1 MNKEEQLVRILIE
14 KKYHISF
21 SESCTGGMC
30 ASRLINV
37 ANASMVL
44 NESFVTYSNESK
56 IKYLN
61 VSKNTIDKYGVSSK
75 EVAYEMAKGVAINTN
90 SNVGVGVTGVAGPS
104 SDGINPV
111 GYVCFGFYI
120 NGDIHTYDVNF
131 NDIGRNNVRM
141 KACDFVFDKL
151 IELLR

>member
-1 MNKEEQLVRILIE
+1 MIE
-14 KKYHISF
+14 KGYHISF
-21 SESCTGGMC
+21 AESLTGGLC
-30 ASRLINV
+30 AAKLVNV
-37 ANASMVL
+37 PNASKVL

-61 VSKNTIDKYGVSSK
+61 VDLKTIDKYGVSSK

-90 SNVGVGVTGVAGPS
+90 SEVGVGVTGVAGPT

-120 NGDIHTYDVNF
+120 NGDIHTFDVNF